1 LASGERGDQPITG
14 WSKFKRRLDELV
26 GKELAKDAAEEYDPA
41 KHSLPPWHV
50 HDLRATAATF
60 MEHRLGI
67 PTRVISR
74 ILNHA
79 EGDGRSMTAR
89 YVRHTWDAEAADA
102 LNRWAEEVAR
112 IVGLNVV
119 KLGEIGR

>member
-1 LASGERGDQPITG
+1 
-14 WSKFKRRLDELV
+14 
-26 GKELAKDAAEEYDPA
+26 
-41 KHSLPPWHV
+41 
-50 HDLRATAATF
+50 
-60 MEHRLGI
+60 MEARLGV
-67 PTRVISR
+67 PARVISR

-102 LNRWAEEVAR
+102 LERWGDELSR

-119 KLGEIGR
+119 PLNQDGAP